1 MHSGMRN
8 GTVQFLVC
16 FVFSRLCLNSSF
28 PASRRTGD
36 VECGWVES
44 QVFLLVLVTAD
55 AIFGGLLVYII
66 KMFLKVSQNVSG
78 DVRSERRSCR

>member
-16 FVFSRLCLNSSF
+16 FVFSRLCLSSSF

-55 AIFGGLLVYII
+55 AIFGSLLVCFI